1 MLFPGCGCV
10 HHLIRAVSLFSR
22 QYNIDYRGEDTS
34 MPVSLTTL
42 PIYDQYLSTYRGSDD
57 NHGSRNYKNSK
68 RSLRHATHNATELK
82 DIYSAIQ
89 WKNRFAPLYLTEPSP
104 RSVAYAIHLK
114 ESANDLR
121 QTIDSLSGDDD
132 DLFSMKSA
140 YSDNE
145 LLASVEYE
153 SEDADDDVPSDFVLE
168 IENFATPQVNT
179 SKYMKANQP
188 VTLAPD
194 SYSFD
199 ILTNKL
205 HYELQFNVSE
215 GETNSEL
222 QKKLARLINNSDIGV
237 SAKVVESRGL
247 SALEISS
254 NAYGLPI
261 QSNRHFT
268 ITDENTSYTD
278 GIVDYLG
285 LNKTIKEATNAV
297 YSINGN
303 EESSYSNSFNVYG
316 AYHVTLHPENTETG
330 KSVADNITARAAAA
344 NAGKTASVKIG
355 LYPDA
360 ESLSNN
366 IETFV
371 EGYNHFMNGVIND
384 QSDEPLTR
392 LLSKDL
398 HKFLGLHSYNLEKY
412 GISIN
417 EDATLD
423 YKKLDDVAD
432 ADAIKGFGSQILRKL
447 NAISLDPMEYIDRR
461 ICAYPNPNASYPN
474 PYMTSIYTGMLFSS
488 WT

>member
-1 MLFPGCGCV
+1 
-10 HHLIRAVSLFSR
+10 
-22 QYNIDYRGEDTS
+22 
-34 MPVSLTTL
+34 MPISLTTL
-42 PIYDQYLSTYRGSDD
+42 PIYDQYLTTYRSRD
-57 NHGSRNYKNSK
+57 NDNSSGK
-68 RSLRHATHNATELK
+68 RTNRRSSRHATHNAEELQ
-82 DIYSAIQ
+82 DIYRTIQ
-89 WKNRFAPLYLTEPSP
+89 WKNRFTPLYLTEPSP

-114 ESANDLR
+114 ESANDLK

-140 YSDNE
+140 YSENE

-153 SEDADDDVPSDFVLE
+153 SEDAEDAVPSDFVLE
-168 IENFATPQVNT
+168 VENFATPQINT
-179 SKYMKANQP
+179 SKYLKTNQAVALP
-188 VTLAPD
+188 PD

-205 HYELQFNVSE
+205 HYELQFNVGE
-215 GETNSEL
+215 GETNGQL
-222 QKKLARLINNSDIGV
+222 QHKLARLINNSDIGV
-237 SAKVVESRGL
+237 SAKVIETRGL
-247 SALEISS
+247 SALEITS
-254 NAYGLPI
+254 NACGLPV
-261 QSNRHFT
+261 QNNRHFT

-303 EESSYSNSFNVYG
+303 EESSYSNSFQVYG
-316 AYHVTLHPENTETG
+316 AYHVTLHPENIENG
-330 KSVADNITARAAAA
+330 RNVPDNIAARAAAA
-344 NAGKTASVKIG
+344 NAEKTASVKIG

-360 ESLSNN
+360 KSLSNN

-371 EGYNHFMNGVIND
+371 EGYNNFMNGVIND
-384 QSDEPLTR
+384 ETDELLTR

-398 HKFLGLHSYNLEKY
+398 QKFLGLHSYNLEKY

-423 YKKLDDVAD
+423 YQKTDEITD
-432 ADAIKGFGSQILRKL
+432 ASAIKGFGSQILRKL

-474 PYMTSIYTGMLFSS
+474 PYMTSIYTGMLFST